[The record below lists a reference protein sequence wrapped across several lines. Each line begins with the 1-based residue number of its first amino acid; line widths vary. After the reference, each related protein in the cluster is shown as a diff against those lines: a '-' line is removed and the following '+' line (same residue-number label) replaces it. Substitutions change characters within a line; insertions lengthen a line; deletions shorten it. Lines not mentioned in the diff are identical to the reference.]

1 MFFSIVCSIF
11 LMLGSVSAI
20 DYNVTV
26 DDSNLL
32 NEYNKIDVSS
42 NLEVSSNDSIS
53 ETISHDDNNLLTSQY
68 ISDDLIRANDTVS
81 TSLTGDDTELY
92 FKNGTAYN
100 VALSDGEGKLL
111 ANQSVI
117 FNINGNNYTRTT
129 NNDGIASITIN
140 LNPGNYN
147 ITSYYAGT
155 GSYESS
161 STANIVKVLS
171 TISGEDIEK
180 YYKNATQYYATF
192 VNGQGNLLIN
202 TTVAF
207 NINGVYYERKTNENG
222 SAKLNINL
230 HAGDYIITATNP
242 ENGQMYSNNITV
254 LTSIY
259 ASDIVKY
266 YRNDTQYYATFVDY
280 VGSPLTNTNVT
291 FNINGVFYTRST
303 NDKGIAKLNINLNPD
318 NYTITAT
325 NPINDEM
332 HSNNIEVLPTIFADD
347 LNMNYRNGRFTA
359 HVIDDMGNPLSGS
372 NVTFNINGV
381 FYNRTSD
388 SNGDARLNINLN
400 VGNYIITSTNYKGLS
415 ISNAIGVNKANT
427 TITGDDAYIILGTDR
442 NYTVSL
448 IGENNKSIEN
458 SEVYFKYD
466 DIYQTV
472 ITNENGEATITIS
485 NLSAGT
491 YSIEYG
497 FAGNDNY
504 LKCENYSKL
513 IVANSTVILIGSD
526 LNMYYKDG
534 SKFRAKLTDLE
545 SNPLANQTITFTLNG
560 VQYNRTTNSDG
571 VASLTVNLLP
581 GTYEVSYTYSK
592 LNAPDY
598 NEGLN
603 TIVVKK
609 VPAKF
614 LAEDL
619 AIEFGDSA
627 YYAVTLVDSNNNT
640 LNNTVVAFK
649 INGVSYNRTTNAS
662 GVAKL
667 HLSLNVGYYEI
678 VTSLDNLIYSAKPA
692 TNHILVNGT
701 ILESQNLTMV
711 AGTVA
716 DFSAVLYNA
725 YRKPISGATI
735 DFSYAGRLTSAIT
748 DSNGVATISISN
760 LSKGVY
766 PVVYRYDAGSNEGMV
781 FINVVGTV
789 SIADL
794 VNAANNVNTYIE
806 ANAALPSNVAVGDE
820 TFTTAQYL
828 YLLSE
833 AIIAITNGDYSDLSV
848 LYVND
853 PTNPG
858 SASDLGNL
866 QPYLPLVNEVLTSM
880 DAGVTPNSVETSI
893 GTVGYDGIVYALTRV
908 LVYYGLTDQ
917 LPGAINIKSLDS
929 YEPRSVL
936 DTPNTITDLTAY
948 LSSST
953 NCQVT
958 NPAIVALAN
967 ELTYGLTTSY
977 DKARAIYN
985 FVRDEISYTF
995 YYDTRY
1001 GAVGTLNAG
1010 TGNCVDQAHLSIALY
1025 RAAGL
1030 PARYV
1035 HGTCVFSSGSTYGHV
1050 WAQVLIG
1057 DTWIVSDSTSTR
1069 NSFDNVVN
1077 WNNYNYSLK
1086 GYYSS
1091 ISF

>member
-1 MFFSIVCSIF
+1 M
-11 LMLGSVSAI
+11 
-20 DYNVTV
+20 
-26 DDSNLL
+26 
-32 NEYNKIDVSS
+32 
-42 NLEVSSNDSIS
+42 
-53 ETISHDDNNLLTSQY
+53 
-68 ISDDLIRANDTVS
+68 
-81 TSLTGDDTELY
+81 
-92 FKNGTAYN
+92 
-100 VALSDGEGKLL
+100 
-111 ANQSVI
+111 
-117 FNINGNNYTRTT
+117 
-129 NNDGIASITIN
+129 
-140 LNPGNYN
+140 
-147 ITSYYAGT
+147 
-155 GSYESS
+155 
-161 STANIVKVLS
+161 
-171 TISGEDIEK
+171 
-180 YYKNATQYYATF
+180 
-192 VNGQGNLLIN
+192 
-202 TTVAF
+202 
-207 NINGVYYERKTNENG
+207 
-222 SAKLNINL
+222 
-230 HAGDYIITATNP
+230 
-242 ENGQMYSNNITV
+242 
-254 LTSIY
+254 
-259 ASDIVKY
+259 
-266 YRNDTQYYATFVDY
+266 
-280 VGSPLTNTNVT
+280 
-291 FNINGVFYTRST
+291 
-303 NDKGIAKLNINLNPD
+303 
-318 NYTITAT
+318 
-325 NPINDEM
+325 
-332 HSNNIEVLPTIFADD
+332 
-347 LNMNYRNGRFTA
+347 
-359 HVIDDMGNPLSGS
+359 
-372 NVTFNINGV
+372 
-381 FYNRTSD
+381 
-388 SNGDARLNINLN
+388 
-400 VGNYIITSTNYKGLS
+400 
-415 ISNAIGVNKANT
+415 
-427 TITGDDAYIILGTDR
+427 
-442 NYTVSL
+442 
-448 IGENNKSIEN
+448 
-458 SEVYFKYD
+458 
-466 DIYQTV
+466 
-472 ITNENGEATITIS
+472 
-485 NLSAGT
+485 
-491 YSIEYG
+491 
-497 FAGNDNY
+497 
-504 LKCENYSKL
+504 
-513 IVANSTVILIGSD
+513 
-526 LNMYYKDG
+526 
-534 SKFRAKLTDLE
+534 
-545 SNPLANQTITFTLNG
+545 
-560 VQYNRTTNSDG
+560 
-571 VASLTVNLLP
+571 
-581 GTYEVSYTYSK
+581 
-592 LNAPDY
+592 
-598 NEGLN
+598 
-603 TIVVKK
+603 
-609 VPAKF
+609 
-614 LAEDL
+614 
-619 AIEFGDSA
+619 
-627 YYAVTLVDSNNNT
+627 DSNNNT

-806 ANAALPSNVAVGDE
+806 SNAALPSNVAVGDE

-880 DAGVTPNSVETSI
+880 DAGITPNSVETSI